1 MALPEPVPGLDIRYS
16 YLWREEY
23 ARGHEEGV
31 KDRPCAVILVSRH
44 EADEWFVTVLPISHT
59 PPADPALA
67 VEIPA
72 ATKRRL
78 GLDDERSW
86 VVLSEANRFIWPG
99 PDLRPLRPGDAA
111 SIAFGSLPF
120 GLFETIRRKLVAA
133 IRAHRTATVRRSE

>member
-1 MALPEPVPGLDIRYS
+1 MPLPEPVPGLVIRYS

-23 ARGHEEGV
+23 ARSQEDGV
-31 KDRPCAVILVSRH
+31 KDRPSAVILVSRD
-44 EADEWFVTVLPISHT
+44 EAGERIVTVLPISHT

-67 VEIPA
+67 VEIPT

-111 SIAFGSLPF
+111 SVAFGLLPF
-120 GLFETIRRKLVAA
+120 SLFETIRRRFIAA
-133 IRAHRTATVRRSE
+133 IRAQRTATVRRSE